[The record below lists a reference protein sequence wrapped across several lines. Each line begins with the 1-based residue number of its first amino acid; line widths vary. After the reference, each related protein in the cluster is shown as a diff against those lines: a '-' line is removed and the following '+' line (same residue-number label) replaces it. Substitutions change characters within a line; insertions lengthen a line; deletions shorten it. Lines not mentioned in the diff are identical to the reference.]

1 MGYTGIKLLPVP
13 SLPGLETEMHLDHQ
27 LPWNAL
33 AQHITLSR
41 SKRDS
46 PFYLDMRV
54 QQSPAQIKAYA
65 HFVQVLSRTIA
76 DFARTFENKGEDH
89 VEAGQDGTLLS
100 SELVAYPEKR
110 FGLGPYMTNS
120 LRSNPLCEE
129 YGRVEYWIQRARSQQ
144 GEDGELST
152 YTTADADLADA
163 VKMLLTIAARAGV
176 DENAEDERESETMA
190 KQATRAL
197 LLLARHRDVPLMSLA
212 GLHWGHGFGFDL
224 APSTALE
231 IYLLINTI
239 ERTVIEGKRPA
250 IRTSAGE
257 KTVLPKIGDKIS
269 TRTEVFER
277 FIGNAMS
284 DYDFPAQNVMHE
296 AFWRGELGWGWD
308 ETSRTDPLVQVPD
321 SLPPYLRACFRMLC
335 VYHLIRTNA
344 EPGVDMHVVWKEM
357 AEGVFVWWGSAMTR

>member
-1 MGYTGIKLLPVP
+1 
-13 SLPGLETEMHLDHQ
+13 MHLDHQ

-46 PFYLDMRV
+46 PFYLDLRV
-54 QQSPAQIKAYA
+54 QQSPAQVKAYA

-76 DFARTFENKGEDH
+76 EFAKTFEEKGEDH
-89 VEAGQDGTLLS
+89 VEAGQTGDLLS
-100 SELVAYPEKR
+100 DELMALPEKR

-129 YGRVEYWIQRARSQQ
+129 YGRDEYWIQRARSQQ
-144 GEDGELST
+144 EEGEPST
-152 YTTADADLADA
+152 FTTADADLADA

-176 DENAEDERESETMA
+176 DENAEHKRESETMA

-197 LLLARHRDVPLMSLA
+197 LRLAQHPDVPLMSLA

-239 ERTVIEGKRPA
+239 ERMSIEGKRPA
-250 IRTSAGE
+250 VRTSAGD
-257 KTVLPKIGDKIS
+257 KVVLPKAGDEIL
-269 TRTEVFER
+269 TRTQAFER

-284 DYDFPAQNVMHE
+284 DYDYPAQNVMHE
-296 AFWRGELGWGWD
+296 AFWRGLGCD
-308 ETSRTDPLVQVPD
+308 RDKASRTDPLVQVPD
-321 SLPPYLRACFRMLC
+321 SLQPYLRACFRLLC
-335 VYHLIRTNA
+335 VYHLMRTNA
-344 EPGVDMHVVWKEM
+344 EPGVDMDVVWKEM
-357 AEGVFVWWGSAMTR
+357 AEGVFVWWGSAMIY

>member
-1 MGYTGIKLLPVP
+1 
-13 SLPGLETEMHLDHQ
+13 MHLDHQ

-46 PFYLDMRV
+46 PFYLDLRV
-54 QQSPAQIKAYA
+54 QRSPAQVKAYA
-65 HFVQVLSRTIA
+65 HFVQVLSRTVA
-76 DFARTFENKGEDH
+76 DFARTFEDKED
-89 VEAGQDGTLLS
+89 VRVDEDEGLLS

-129 YGRVEYWIQRARSQQ
+129 YGQIEYWIQRARSQR
-144 GEDGELST
+144 EDGELST

-176 DENAEDERESETMA
+176 DENAEDERKSETMA

-197 LLLARHRDVPLMSLA
+197 LLLARSPDVPLMSLA

-224 APSTALE
+224 TPSTALE

-239 ERTVIEGKRPA
+239 DRTIIEGKRPA
-250 IRTSAGE
+250 VRTTAGE
-257 KTVLPKIGDKIS
+257 KILPKIGEEIL
-269 TRTEVFER
+269 TRTQVFER

-284 DYDFPAQNVMHE
+284 DYDYPAQNVMHE
-296 AFWRGELGWGWD
+296 AFWRGELGWDRD
-308 ETSRTDPLVQVPD
+308 EASRTDPLVQVSD
-321 SLPPYLRACFRMLC
+321 SLPPYLRACFRLLC
-335 VYHLIRTNA
+335 VYHLMRTNA
-344 EPGVDMHVVWKEM
+344 EPGVDMDVVWKEM
-357 AEGVFVWWGSAMTR
+357 AEGVFVWWGSAITW

>member
-1 MGYTGIKLLPVP
+1 
-13 SLPGLETEMHLDHQ
+13 MHLDHQ

-41 SKRDS
+41 PKRDS
-46 PFYLDMRV
+46 PFDLDLRI
-54 QQSPAQIKAYA
+54 QLSPAQVKAYT
-65 HFVQVLSRTIA
+65 HFVQVLSRTVA
-76 DFARTFENKGEDH
+76 DFARTFEDKDEDH
-89 VEAGQDGTLLS
+89 VEAVGGESLLS

-110 FGLGPYMTNS
+110 FGSGPYMTNS

-129 YGRVEYWIQRARSQQ
+129 YGEIEYWIQRARSQR
-144 GEDGELST
+144 EDGELST

-176 DENAEDERESETMA
+176 DENAEDERESGTMA

-197 LLLARHRDVPLMSLA
+197 LRLARHRDVPLMSLA

-239 ERTVIEGKRPA
+239 DRMIIEGKRLA

-257 KTVLPKIGDKIS
+257 KTFLPKIGDEIL
-269 TRTEVFER
+269 TRTQVFER
-277 FIGNAMS
+277 FIGNAMC
-284 DYDFPAQNVMHE
+284 DYDYPAQNIMHE
-296 AFWRGELGWGWD
+296 AFWRGELGWD
-308 ETSRTDPLVQVPD
+308 RDFNEASRTDPLVQVPD
-321 SLPPYLRACFRMLC
+321 SLPPYLRACFRLLC

-344 EPGVDMHVVWKEM
+344 EPGVDMDVVWKEM
-357 AEGVFVWWGSAMTR
+357 AEGVFVWWGSAMTY

>member
-1 MGYTGIKLLPVP
+1 MTILSPIP
-13 SLPGLETEMHLDHQ
+13 FSLRHSFHLKENDMHLDHQ

-46 PFYLDMRV
+46 PFYLDLRV
-54 QQSPAQIKAYA
+54 RQSPAQVKAYA
-65 HFVQVLSRTIA
+65 HFVQVLSRTVA
-76 DFARTFENKGEDH
+76 DFARTFEDKGEDH
-89 VEAGQDGTLLS
+89 VRADGNGDLLS

-129 YGRVEYWIQRARSQQ
+129 YGKIEYWIQRSREQE
-144 GEDGELST
+144 GEPST

-163 VKMLLTIAARAGV
+163 VKMLLTIAARADV
-176 DENAEDERESETMA
+176 DENGVDERESETMA

-197 LLLARHRDVPLMSLA
+197 LLLARSPDVPLMSLA

-239 ERTVIEGKRPA
+239 ERLIIEGKRPA

-257 KTVLPKIGDKIS
+257 KTFLPKIGDEIL
-269 TRTEVFER
+269 TRTQVFER

-296 AFWRGELGWGWD
+296 AFWRELGWDRD
-308 ETSRTDPLVQVPD
+308 EASRTDPLVQVPG
-321 SLPPYLRACFRMLC
+321 SLQPYLRACFRLLC
-335 VYHLIRTNA
+335 VYHLMRTNA
-344 EPGVDMHVVWKEM
+344 EPGVDMDVVWREM

>member
-1 MGYTGIKLLPVP
+1 
-13 SLPGLETEMHLDHQ
+13 MHLDHQ

-33 AQHITLSR
+33 AQHITLGR

-46 PFYLDMRV
+46 PFYLDLRV
-54 QQSPAQIKAYA
+54 QRSPAQVKAYA
-65 HFVQVLSRTIA
+65 HFVQVLSRTVA
-76 DFARTFENKGEDH
+76 DFARTFEDKED
-89 VEAGQDGTLLS
+89 VRVDEDEGLLS

-129 YGRVEYWIQRARSQQ
+129 YGQIEYWIQRARSQR
-144 GEDGELST
+144 EDKEDPT
-152 YTTADADLADA
+152 FTTADADLADA
-163 VKMLLTIAARAGV
+163 VKILLTIAARAGV
-176 DENAEDERESETMA
+176 DENAEDERESSTMA

-197 LLLARHRDVPLMSLA
+197 LRLARHRDVPLMSLA

-239 ERTVIEGKRPA
+239 DRTIIDGKRPA

-257 KTVLPKIGDKIS
+257 KTLPKIGDEIL
-269 TRTEVFER
+269 TRTQVFER

-284 DYDFPAQNVMHE
+284 DYDYPAQNVMHE
-296 AFWRGELGWGWD
+296 ALWRELGWDRD
-308 ETSRTDPLVQVPD
+308 EPSRTDPLVQVPD
-321 SLPPYLRACFRMLC
+321 SLPPYLRACFRLLC

-344 EPGVDMHVVWKEM
+344 EPGVDMDVVWKEM
-357 AEGVFVWWGSAMTR
+357 TEGVFVWWGSAITW

>member
-1 MGYTGIKLLPVP
+1 
-13 SLPGLETEMHLDHQ
+13 MHLDHQ

-46 PFYLDMRV
+46 PFYLDLRV
-54 QQSPAQIKAYA
+54 RQSPAQVKAYT

-76 DFARTFENKGEDH
+76 DFARTFEDKED
-89 VEAGQDGTLLS
+89 VRVDEDEGLLS
-100 SELVAYPEKR
+100 SELVTYPEKR
-110 FGLGPYMTNS
+110 FGSGPYMTNS

-129 YGRVEYWIQRARSQQ
+129 CGQIEYWIQRARSHQ
-144 GEDGELST
+144 GEEEPST
-152 YTTADADLADA
+152 YTTNDADLADA

-176 DENAEDERESETMA
+176 DENGEDERESETMA
-190 KQATRAL
+190 NQATRAL
-197 LLLARHRDVPLMSLA
+197 LLLARHPDVPLMSLA

-239 ERTVIEGKRPA
+239 DRIIIEGKHPA
-250 IRTSAGE
+250 IRTSDGE
-257 KTVLPKIGDKIS
+257 KVVLPKIGEEIL
-269 TRTEVFER
+269 TRTQVFER

-284 DYDFPAQNVMHE
+284 DYDYPAQNVMHD
-296 AFWRGELGWGWD
+296 AFWRGGLGWDRDFNEASW
-308 ETSRTDPLVQVPD
+308 TDPLVQVPD
-321 SLPPYLRACFRMLC
+321 SLPPYLRACFRLLC

-344 EPGVDMHVVWKEM
+344 EPGVDMDVVWKEM
-357 AEGVFVWWGSAMTR
+357 TEGVFVWWGSAMTW

>member
-1 MGYTGIKLLPVP
+1 
-13 SLPGLETEMHLDHQ
+13 MHLDHQ

-33 AQHITLSR
+33 ARHITLSR

-46 PFYLDMRV
+46 PFDLDLRV
-54 QQSPAQIKAYA
+54 QQSPAQVKAYT

-76 DFARTFENKGEDH
+76 DFARTFNEKDEDH
-89 VEAGQDGTLLS
+89 VEADGNGTLLS
-100 SELVAYPEKR
+100 RELMACPEKP

-129 YGRVEYWIQRARSQQ
+129 HGQIEYWIQRARSPQR
-144 GEDGELST
+144 EDGEPST

-176 DENAEDERESETMA
+176 DKNADDERESSTMA
-190 KQATRAL
+190 RQATRAL
-197 LLLARHRDVPLMSLA
+197 LLLARHRDVSLISLA

-239 ERTVIEGKRPA
+239 DRTIIEGKRPA
-250 IRTSAGE
+250 SRTSTGE
-257 KTVLPKIGDKIS
+257 KVVLPKAGEEIL
-269 TRTEVFER
+269 TRTQAFER

-284 DYDFPAQNVMHE
+284 DYDYPAQNIMHS

-308 ETSRTDPLVQVPD
+308 RDYNETSRTDPLYLVQVPD
-321 SLPPYLRACFRMLC
+321 SLPPYLRACFRLLC
-335 VYHLIRTNA
+335 VYHLIRTTA
-344 EPGVDMHVVWKEM
+344 SGVDMDAVWKEM
-357 AEGVFVWWGSAMTR
+357 AEGVFVWWGSAMTY

>member
-1 MGYTGIKLLPVP
+1 
-13 SLPGLETEMHLDHQ
+13 MHLDHQ

-46 PFYLDMRV
+46 PFYLDLRV
-54 QQSPAQIKAYA
+54 QRSPAQVKAYA
-65 HFVQVLSRTIA
+65 HFVQVLSRTVA
-76 DFARTFENKGEDH
+76 DFARTFEDKED
-89 VEAGQDGTLLS
+89 VRVDEDEGLLS

-129 YGRVEYWIQRARSQQ
+129 YGEIEYWIQRARSQR
-144 GEDGELST
+144 EDGELST

-176 DENAEDERESETMA
+176 DENAEDERKSETMA

-197 LLLARHRDVPLMSLA
+197 LLLARSPDVPLMSLA

-224 APSTALE
+224 TPSTALE

-239 ERTVIEGKRPA
+239 DRTIIEGKRPA
-250 IRTSAGE
+250 VRTTAGE
-257 KTVLPKIGDKIS
+257 KILPKIGEEIL
-269 TRTEVFER
+269 TRTQVFER

-284 DYDFPAQNVMHE
+284 DYDYPAQNVMHE
-296 AFWRGELGWGWD
+296 AFWRGELGWDRD
-308 ETSRTDPLVQVPD
+308 EASRTDPLVQVSD
-321 SLPPYLRACFRMLC
+321 SLPPYLRACFRLLC
-335 VYHLIRTNA
+335 VYHLMRTNA
-344 EPGVDMHVVWKEM
+344 EPGVDMDVVWKEM
-357 AEGVFVWWGSAMTR
+357 AEGVFVWWGSAITW

>member
-1 MGYTGIKLLPVP
+1 MGYTGIKLLPIP

-46 PFYLDMRV
+46 PFYLDLRI
-54 QQSPAQIKAYA
+54 QRSPAQVKAYT

-76 DFARTFENKGEDH
+76 DFARTFEDKGEDH
-89 VEAGQDGTLLS
+89 VQVDRSESLLS

-110 FGLGPYMTNS
+110 LGLGPYMTNS
-120 LRSNPLCEE
+120 LHSNPLSEE
-129 YGRVEYWIQRARSQQ
+129 YGEIEYWIQRAREEE
-144 GEDGELST
+144 GEPST

-197 LLLARHRDVPLMSLA
+197 LLLARHPDVSLMSLA
-212 GLHWGHGFGFDL
+212 GLHWGHEFGFDL

-239 ERTVIEGKRPA
+239 ERTIIEGKRPA
-250 IRTSAGE
+250 IRTSNGE
-257 KTVLPKIGDKIS
+257 KVVLPKIGEEIL
-269 TRTEVFER
+269 TRTQVFER

-284 DYDFPAQNVMHE
+284 DYDHPAQNVMHK
-296 AFWRGELGWGWD
+296 AFWRGELGWD
-308 ETSRTDPLVQVPD
+308 RDFNEASRTDPLVQVPD
-321 SLPPYLRACFRMLC
+321 SLPPYLRACFRLLC
-335 VYHLIRTNA
+335 VYHLIRTDA
-344 EPGVDMHVVWKEM
+344 EPGVDMDVVWKEM
-357 AEGVFVWWGSAMTR
+357 VEGVFVWWGSAMTW